1 MMMNFRLGK
10 STPVQKAAIIGGLAA
25 IGAVVA
31 FMAFLQVSNAQ
42 NATFRQS
49 WDNIAFDAIALT
61 KEYQTHEGKW
71 IAHQYDNQT
80 MAGIVD
86 SYMPRYQKIIDRAK
100 ALDTPERY
108 AEARDL
114 FVKAIQTEKDSNEH
128 FKTYLLTGDK
138 EEYKKVQDLTSLSL
152 SYSAQADTAVKAA
165 G

>member
-1 MMMNFRLGK
+1 MNFRLGK
-10 STPVQKAAIIGGLAA
+10 STPVQKAAIIGGFAA
-25 IGAVVA
+25 IGAIVA
-31 FMAFLQVSNAQ
+31 FMVFLQVSNAQ

-61 KEYQTHEGKW
+61 KEYQAQEGKW
-71 IAHQYDNQT
+71 VAKQYDNQT

-86 SYMPRYQKIIDRAK
+86 SYMPRYQQIIDRAK

-108 AEARDL
+108 SEARDL
-114 FVKAIQTEKDSNEH
+114 MVKAIQTEKDSNEH

-152 SYSAQADTAVKAA
+152 SYSAQADAAVKTA

>member
-1 MMMNFRLGK
+1 MSVRLGK
-10 STPVQKAAIIGGLAA
+10 NSPVQKVALIGGFAA
-25 IGAVVA
+25 IGGIVV
-31 FMAFLQVSNAQ
+31 FMVLLQVSNAQ

-61 KEYQTHEGKW
+61 KEYQAQESKW
-71 IAHQYDNQT
+71 VAKQYDNQT

-86 SYMPRYQKIIDRAK
+86 SYMPRYQQIIDKAK
-100 ALDTPERY
+100 ALDTPDRY
-108 AEARDL
+108 AESRDL
-114 FVKAIQTEKDSNEH
+114 LVKAIQTEKDSNEH

-152 SYSAQADTAVKAA
+152 KYSAEADSAIKAA